1 MIKIGIIGYGRIGKR
16 HSDHIKNTEHLE
28 LKFIC
33 DDSVETADYRSVED
47 IPEADNGLNLV
58 SICTPNGL
66 HSRHALAMLS
76 KGYHVLIEKPMTL
89 KFQEA
94 LAVIDMAEQKNKR
107 TFVVKQNRFNPPVEI
122 VKKLI
127 DNNGL
132 GDIISFGLSCVW
144 NRNAEYYRNSWKGS
158 LDLDGGTLYTQYS
171 HFIDLLLWMFG
182 PMEKSNGFK
191 NKSGIDRDIEF
202 EDSGV
207 VSMKMKSGAIGSV
220 HYTVNAYSQN
230 YEGALLIVGTKGTV
244 KIGGQYLNEIEYWDV
259 DGMEKPSYDKSRKAN
274 KYGQYQGSMSNHDLV
289 YENIRDVLLGNA
301 PIKANAIHGALCV
314 QTIENIYKTLL

>member
-1 MIKIGIIGYGRIGKR
+1 MIKVGIIGYGRIGKR
-16 HSDHIKNTEHLE
+16 HATHIKNTEHLE

-33 DDSVETADYRSVED
+33 DNAVDNVDYLSVDD
-47 IPEADNGLNLV
+47 IPEADNDMNLV

-66 HSRHALAMLS
+66 HGRHALAMIS

-89 KFQEA
+89 HFQEA
-94 LAVIDMAEQKNKR
+94 LTVIDLAEQKNR
-107 TFVVKQNRFNPPVEI
+107 RAFVVKQNRFNPPVEI
-122 VKKLI
+122 VKNLI

-132 GDIISFGLSCVW
+132 GDILSFGLSCVW
-144 NRNAEYYRNSWKGS
+144 NRNADYYRNSWKGS

-182 PMEKSNGFK
+182 PMEKSSGFK
-191 NKSGIDRDIEF
+191 NKSGIARDIEF

-207 VSMKMKSGAIGSV
+207 VSMKMKNGALGSI
-220 HYTVNAYSQN
+220 HYTVNAYSRN

-259 DGMEKPSYDKSRKAN
+259 DGMDKPSYDTSRKAN
-274 KYGQYQGSMSNHDLV
+274 EYGKYQGSMSNHDLV
-289 YENIRDVLLGNA
+289 YKNICDVLLSNA

>member
-1 MIKIGIIGYGRIGKR
+1 MINIGIIGYGRIGKR
-16 HSDHIKNTEHLE
+16 HAGHINNTKHLE

-33 DDSVETADYRSVED
+33 DNSVDTADYLSVED
-47 IPEADNGLNLV
+47 IPEADDGLNLV

-66 HSRHALAMLS
+66 HGRHALAMIS

-89 KFQEA
+89 NFQEA
-94 LAVIDMAEQKNKR
+94 LAVIDLAEQKNKR
-107 TFVVKQNRFNPPVEI
+107 VFVVKQNRFNPPVEI
-122 VKKLI
+122 VKNLI
-127 DNNGL
+127 DNNSL
-132 GDIISFGLSCVW
+132 GDILSFGLSCVW
-144 NRNAEYYRNSWKGS
+144 NRNADYYRNSWKGS

-182 PMEKSNGFK
+182 PMDKSNGFK
-191 NKSGIDRDIEF
+191 NISGIDRDIEF

-207 VSMKMKSGAIGSV
+207 VSMKMKSGAIGSI
-220 HYTVNAYSQN
+220 HYSVNAFSQN
-230 YEGALLIVGTKGTV
+230 YEGALLIVGTRGTV

-274 KYGQYQGSMSNHDLV
+274 EYGKYQGSMSNHDLV
-289 YENIRDVLLGNA
+289 YTNICDVLLSNA

-314 QTIENIYKTLL
+314 HTIENIYKTLL